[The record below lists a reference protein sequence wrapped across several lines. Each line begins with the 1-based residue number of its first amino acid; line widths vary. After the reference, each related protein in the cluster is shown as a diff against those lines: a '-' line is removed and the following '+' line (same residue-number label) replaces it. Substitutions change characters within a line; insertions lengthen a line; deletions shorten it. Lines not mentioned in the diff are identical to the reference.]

1 MFHSTIY
8 TDEGITRNALNFFI
22 LHHIDGNNPDYQF
35 KLDDEDSE
43 DVLRRIR
50 RKDRGNIPPT
60 SSIEH

>member
-1 MFHSTIY
+1 MLYSTIY
-8 TDEGITRNALNFFI
+8 TDEGITRKRAELFI

-50 RKDRGNIPPT
+50 RKR
-60 SSIEH
+60 